1 MIAARYYVPKEEI
14 LHAPF
19 GFSFVFL
26 TNLLCA
32 ALADRLT
39 GTYDMFPTRI
49 RSTAIARFY
58 WEVGNYWELTYRG
71 VHQPLDPHG
80 DPVDG
85 ACQAKPE
92 IRNIDRSAI
101 WMGCSGIRTFCTAG
115 SSEKSLVS
123 SSYCSPGV
131 TVSRSR
137 HMLDRIY
144 STSMSRLH
152 DSQNPRPES
161 GQLASG
167 SPRDSPTRLPRTAL

>member
-1 MIAARYYVPKEEI
+1 MCPRKRFSTHRSDFPLCSSPIFSVRPLRIGQQELMICSRLASEARLLP
-14 LHAPF
+14 
-19 GFSFVFL
+19 GFIGKL
-26 TNLLCA
+26 GA
-32 ALADRLT
+32 
-39 GTYDMFPTRI
+39 
-49 RSTAIARFY
+49 
-58 WEVGNYWELTYRG
+58 LTYRG

-101 WMGCSGIRTFCTAG
+101 WMGCGGIRTFCTAG
-115 SSEKSLVS
+115 SSEKSLAS

-137 HMLDRIY
+137 HVLDRIY